1 MDVYESR
8 KSVALDSA
16 KRLPLA
22 PAERNR
28 NAPPPPPSAA
38 VATRRPRREVNA
50 RYKSPTPSS
59 PSATTAGAARRFP
72 SPNVPAARV
81 IPSSSPKRA
90 QSAER
95 RRPSPNPISPR
106 TASTPVKD
114 SAVVEAL
121 VMPGITRRLSTG
133 GGGARLP
140 ESLWPSTMRSLS
152 VSFQSDSISIPVS
165 KKEKEKEKE
174 KPTDRTLKPSSNV
187 ASPKHVEPR
196 KQQQPTPPERK
207 MSPLRGRNSTSS
219 SQHDHQSENARP
231 VAAAAVVDHSFRAAK
246 MIDQHRWPSRVS
258 GRANSMSMNKSV
270 DLNDIKSVRAL
281 ATPQV
286 VSIGTSTLKKMP
298 SLGLPDDGGDRPLQ
312 KSASDAAT
320 RMYSPENEK
329 EKPGMKAFDEVLER
343 LSRAEKLVSANLPDR
358 MAYLPSVRT
367 HSSLPSPRSSRPASP
382 SKGLGSRGGSPCR
395 TRPSTPP
402 SSRGVSPSR
411 GAVSSPSSSSSAFG
425 SNSVLSFI
433 TDYKRGKRSAS
444 YIEDAHQLRLL
455 HNRFLQWRF
464 ANAQQEAALY
474 VQKVNT
480 ERNLYDVWN
489 TTISLWDSVIS
500 KRIDLQQQK
509 LELKLNA
516 ILSEQMAYLDDWGL
530 LERDHVS
537 SLTGAVDDLEA
548 STLRLPVAG
557 GAKADIESLKLAVC
571 SAVDVMQAMGSS
583 ICYLLSKAEAMN
595 RFVTDL
601 AIVAAREKSMLAEC
615 EALLESTAAMQI
627 EEGSIRTHLIQMRQ
641 ALENQAMLTTRNHQW
656 WS

>member
-1 MDVYESR
+1 MEVFESR
-8 KSVALDSA
+8 KIVALDSA

-28 NAPPPPPSAA
+28 NAPPPAA
-38 VATRRPRREVNA
+38 VATRRPRRDVNA

-59 PSATTAGAARRFP
+59 PSTTTAAGAARRFP
-72 SPNVPAARV
+72 SPNVSVARV
-81 IPSSSPKRA
+81 LPSSSPKRA
-90 QSAER
+90 LSAER
-95 RRPSPNPISPR
+95 RRPSPTPISPR

-114 SAVVEAL
+114 SAAVEAQA
-121 VMPGITRRLSTG
+121 TASARRLSTG

-165 KKEKEKEKE
+165 KKEKEKEK
-174 KPTDRTLKPSSNV
+174 PIDRTLKPSSNV
-187 ASPKHVEPR
+187 ASPKHVESR
-196 KQQQPTPPERK
+196 KQQQQQTPERK
-207 MSPLRGRNSTSS
+207 RSPLRGRNSSS
-219 SQHDHQSENARP
+219 SQRDHQSENARP
-231 VAAAAVVDHSFRAAK
+231 AAVDHSLRTTTK

-270 DLNDIKSVRAL
+270 DLSDIKSMRGL
-281 ATPQV
+281 ATPSV
-286 VSIGTSTLKKMP
+286 VPIGTSTLRKMQ
-298 SLGLPDDGGDRPLQ
+298 SLGLPDDDGGDTNVNVGRPLQ
-312 KSASDAAT
+312 KSSSDAAT
-320 RMYSPENEK
+320 RMYSPEDEK
-329 EKPGMKAFDEVLER
+329 EKPGMKAFDEVLEQ
-343 LSRAEKLVSANLPDR
+343 LSRTEKLVSANLPDR
-358 MAYLPSVRT
+358 MVYLPSVRT

-382 SKGLGSRGGSPCR
+382 SKGLGSGVGSRGGSPCR

-411 GAVSSPSSSSSAFG
+411 GAVSSPLSSSSAFG

-444 YIEDAHQLRLL
+444 YIEDAHQLRLV

-464 ANAQQEAALY
+464 ANAQQEAVLY
-474 VQKVNT
+474 VQNVNT
-480 ERNLYDVWN
+480 ETTLCDVWN
-489 TTISLWDSVIS
+489 TTQSLWDTVIR

-516 ILSEQMAYLDDWGL
+516 ILNDQMAYLDDWGL
-530 LERDHVS
+530 LERDHIS

-557 GAKADIESLKLAVC
+557 GAKADLEPLKLAVC

-601 AIVAAREKSMLAEC
+601 AIISAREKSMLAEC
-615 EALLESTAAMQI
+615 EAVLASTAAMQI

-641 ALENQAMLTTRNHQW
+641 ALENQAMLTTRTHQW
-656 WS
+656 